1 MALIKVPTSVNEI
14 DSDLEAH
21 SWESNNEILF
31 DPNQLNQLQS
41 QVFYESALI
50 QWIITRWR
58 QIKTESPLKVSSTD
72 IEIELLKKIADTI
85 PGAILTLLPNGKIQ
99 NVSRRSTAIF
109 REKFFGNQQNWPD
122 LAVNASSAIIC
133 IDSYSQGLP
142 KQIYPNEG
150 QDRLTDWDGFRN
162 VIDGLI
168 KSVASESDVRGK
180 INDRANQISTII
192 LELFKNTHDH
202 ARHSEDGKIIGDSIR
217 GLYARFY
224 PIEKLKSSIS
234 KRSDESLNQAEKYVQ
249 LLMRAPKQEQIK
261 KRDLSGFLEISI
273 FDSGPGLAAKWLG
286 GDISGHSPQEQ
297 LAAVMECFGKG
308 RSSLSTSSRG
318 FGLWKVLEELKHLKG
333 MIRVRTNRVHALR
346 QYAMLEELFR
356 DQHKDGYSSPQVVML
371 DWRRGLTQRLSEYP
385 VVEGTLISVLLPL
398 GDL

>member
-1 MALIKVPTSVNEI
+1 MSSIKIPNSVNEI
-14 DSDLEAH
+14 DFDLETS
-21 SWESNNEILF
+21 SWQSDSEISL
-31 DPNQLNQLQS
+31 DPRQLNQLQS
-41 QVFYESALI
+41 QLFYESALI

-58 QIKTESPLKVSSTD
+58 QVKTENPLKIGNND
-72 IEIELLKKIADTI
+72 IEIELLKKIAYST
-85 PGAILTLLPNGKIQ
+85 PGTILTLLPNGKIQ

-109 REKFFGNQQNWPD
+109 REKFFCTQQNWPD
-122 LAVNASSAIIC
+122 LAVNESSAIIC
-133 IDSYSQGLP
+133 LDSYSQGLP
-142 KQIYPNEG
+142 KQIYPYEG
-150 QDRLTDWDGFRN
+150 EDRLTDWDGFRN

-168 KSVASESDVRGK
+168 RSVASEEDVRGK

-202 ARHSEDGKIIGDSIR
+202 ARHSADGKIIGDSIR

-224 PIEKLKSSIS
+224 PIENLNSSIAE
-234 KRSDESLNQAEKYVQ
+234 KGDESLNQAEKYVQ
-249 LLMRAPKQEQIK
+249 LLMRTPQRQIK
-261 KRDLSGFLEISI
+261 KRDLSGFLEITI

-286 GDISGHSPQEQ
+286 GNISNYSPQEQ

-318 FGLWKVLEELKHLKG
+318 FGLWKVLEELKNLKG

-346 QYAMLEELFR
+346 QYAMIQDLFT

-385 VVEGTLISVLLPL
+385 VVDGTLISVLLPL